1 MKAKQKIKIEN
12 ERQKMKNNIFIKL
25 LKILQS
31 VKFSEREY
39 IKLKMSTS
47 WVKYRSTD
55 FGKNATKWST
65 TKKHDVQLVK

>member
-12 ERQKMKNNIFIKL
+12 ERQKMKNNILIKL
-25 LKILQS
+25 IKILQS

-47 WVKYRSTD
+47 
-55 FGKNATKWST
+55 
-65 TKKHDVQLVK
+65 